1 MIAFGT
7 SGWRAVI
14 ADEFTFA
21 NVRLVALVIARYLK
35 AQGLEDRK
43 VVVGYDTRFM
53 SDLFAQ
59 QAGAVITHEGIPVIY
74 SKRDVP
80 TPVIAFTTIDRKAA
94 GAINITASH
103 NPYQY
108 NGLKFS
114 PNTGAPAPPAVTQAI
129 EEEIHKLQSQHLQLA
144 PAEPI
149 ESLFQEDDFAPAYIQ
164 DIGAK
169 IDLSTLA
176 ASPQKVAYNPLWG
189 TGRGYVDR
197 VLREAGWR
205 VDVIHGELNPLFGGG
220 RPEPSEEEMS
230 DFIEMVRE
238 GNYLLGLATDGD
250 ADRFGIVD
258 KGGEFVSA
266 NHVLALVFRYLI
278 EEKGLRGGVARS
290 VATTHLLD
298 RLAHHFDRPVYETP
312 VGFKFVGQYILEDK
326 VALGGEE
333 SAGLSIRGHVPE
345 KDGILACLLVAEMV
359 AKTGASLGE
368 LLEDLFRLVGPL
380 YSKRVNIPLTPTLK
394 EHLHERLKAHPETL
408 AGKKVED
415 VITIDGTKFL
425 LEDGSWLLFRPSGTE
440 PLVRLYVEAE
450 SPKLLDV
457 LVEEGKKLIWA

>member
-1 MIAFGT
+1 MIEFGT

-21 NVRLVALVIARYLK
+21 NVRLVALAIARYLK
-35 AQGLEDRK
+35 AQGLEERE

-59 QAGAVITHEGIPVIY
+59 QAGAVITGEGIPVIY
-74 SKRDVP
+74 SRRDVP
-80 TPVIAFTTIDRKAA
+80 TPVIAFTIIDRKAA

-103 NPYQY
+103 NPHQY

-114 PNTGAPAPPAVTQAI
+114 PDTAAPAPPEVTQAI
-129 EEEIHKLQSQHLQLA
+129 EGEIHQLQSQNLQLA
-144 PAEPI
+144 PVEPLK
-149 ESLFQEDDFAPAYIQ
+149 ELFREDDLAPAYIQ
-164 DIGAK
+164 DLEAK
-169 IDLSTLA
+169 IDFSALA

-205 VDVIHGELNPLFGGG
+205 VDVIHGELNPLFGGR
-220 RPEPSEEEMS
+220 RPEPSEEEMP
-230 DFIEMVRE
+230 DFLKMVRE
-238 GNYLLGLATDGD
+238 GDYLLGLATDGD

-266 NHVLALVFRYLI
+266 NHILALIFRYLV
-278 EEKGLRGGVARS
+278 EEKGLKGGVARS

-298 RLAHHFDRPVYETP
+298 RLAQHHGREAFETP
-312 VGFKFVGQYILEDK
+312 VGFKFVGEYILENK

-333 SAGLSIRGHVPE
+333 SAGLSIKGHVPE
-345 KDGILACLLVAEMV
+345 KDGVLACLLVAEMV
-359 AKTGASLGE
+359 AKRGATLKE
-368 LLEDLFRLVGPL
+368 QLEELFRKVGPL
-380 YSKRVNIPLTPTLK
+380 YSRRINIPLTPELK
-394 EHLHERLKAHPETL
+394 EELPEKLKAHPSAL
-408 AGKKVED
+408 RGRRVEK
-415 VITIDGTKFL
+415 VITIDGTKL
-425 LEDGSWLLFRPSGTE
+425 ILEDGSWLLFRPSGTE

-450 SPKLLDV
+450 SPKVLDM
-457 LVEEGKKLIWA
+457 LEEEGEKLIGA

>member
-21 NVRLVALVIARYLK
+21 NVRLVALAIARYLK

-258 KGGEFVSA
+258 KGGAFISA

>member
-21 NVRLVALVIARYLK
+21 NVRLVALAIARYLK